1 MIVQKFGG
9 TSVGT
14 PEKIRAV
21 AGRIAARREQGE
33 DLVVVVSAILSW
45 LPLDP
50 YHPVVSVVRRLSDIL
65 CDPIRRI
72 VPMHS
77 LGIDLSPLFA
87 VLLLQF
93 TNQFLVESLRQLG
106 ARLG

>member
-1 MIVQKFGG
+1 MFVLGNLMSATATVLSALLNLWTF
-9 TSVGT
+9 
-14 PEKIRAV
+14 
-21 AGRIAARREQGE
+21 
-33 DLVVVVSAILSW
+33 VVVVAAILTW

-50 YHPVVSVVRRLSDIL
+50 YHPVVSVVRRLSDVL
-65 CDPIRRI
+65 CDPIRKI
-72 VPMHS
+72 VPMHN

-93 TNQFLVESLRQLG
+93 TNQFVVESLRQLG

>member
-1 MIVQKFGG
+1 MFVLGNLLSATATVLNALLNLWTF
-9 TSVGT
+9 
-14 PEKIRAV
+14 
-21 AGRIAARREQGE
+21 
-33 DLVVVVSAILSW
+33 VVVVSAILSW

-65 CDPIRRI
+65 CDPIRKI

>member
-1 MIVQKFGG
+1 MFVLGNLLFATARVLEILLNVWSWVIIV
-9 TSVGT
+9 
-14 PEKIRAV
+14 A
-21 AGRIAARREQGE
+21 
-33 DLVVVVSAILSW
+33 AILTW
-45 LPLDP
+45 VPIDP
-50 YHPVVSVVRRLSDIL
+50 YHPAARVLRRIADIL
-65 CDPIRRI
+65 CDPIRKI

-93 TNQFLVESLRQLG
+93 TNQFVVASLRQLG